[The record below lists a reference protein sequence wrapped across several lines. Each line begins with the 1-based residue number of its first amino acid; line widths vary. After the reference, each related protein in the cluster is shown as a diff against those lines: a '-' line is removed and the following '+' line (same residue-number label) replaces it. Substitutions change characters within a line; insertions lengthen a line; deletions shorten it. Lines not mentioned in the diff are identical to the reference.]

1 MATSLS
7 AKTIGAPDNTFAWY
21 LQSGGG
27 TLAAGFPV
35 ALGNGTETPLWLYA
49 DGIGV
54 WDSRGFVMR
63 NLYAVLAA
71 DATNST
77 TTDAAIGSFSL
88 ALEASAVYEFEI
100 TLMVKAA
107 ATTTGVQ
114 VQLTGPTAQTTWV
127 SYEMIT
133 PTTNTL
139 VTTNTGRIL
148 CTAFGVYMANL
159 TTPVADTFY
168 PITIRGMVRTS
179 GTAPAAPLAIGF
191 KSEVASSLVTVAAGS
206 IMRLVRIA

>member
-7 AKTIGAPDNTFAWY
+7 GKTIGTPDNAFAWY

-35 ALGNGTETPLWLYA
+35 SLGNGTETPLWLF
-49 DGIGV
+49 DNGIGV

-63 NLYAVLAA
+63 DLYTVLAT

-77 TTDAAIGSFSL
+77 TTDAAIGSFGL
-88 ALEASAVYEFEI
+88 ALEASATYEFEI

-107 ATTTGVQ
+107 VATTGVQ

-127 SYEMIT
+127 AYEMIT
-133 PTTNTL
+133 PTSNTL
-139 VTTNTGRIL
+139 LTTNTGRIF
-148 CTAFGVYMANL
+148 CSAFGVYMANL
-159 TTPVADTFY
+159 TSPVADTFF
-168 PITIRGMVRTS
+168 PITIRGILRTS
-179 GTAPAAPLAIGF
+179 ATAPALPIGIGF

-206 IMRLVRIA
+206 IMRAVRIA